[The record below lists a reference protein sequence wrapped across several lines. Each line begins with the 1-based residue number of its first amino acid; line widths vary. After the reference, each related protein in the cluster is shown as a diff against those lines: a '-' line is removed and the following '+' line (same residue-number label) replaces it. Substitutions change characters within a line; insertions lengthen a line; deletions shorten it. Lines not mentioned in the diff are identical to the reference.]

1 MYIYIIAASLII
13 VTEILANGNN
23 YYDIIGGV
31 IKIFHRLYRQIKI
44 RYIIICN
51 FYNNNNSDARNDNND
66 DRNNI
71 GNPNNTSNDNNNS
84 TVYVSR

>member
-31 IKIFHRLYRQIKI
+31 IKIFHTDKLKYDI
-44 RYIIICN
+44 
-51 FYNNNNSDARNDNND
+51 
-66 DRNNI
+66 
-71 GNPNNTSNDNNNS
+71 
-84 TVYVSR
+84 